1 MERHEVANTL
11 SGATVGGHVVQAGTI
26 GSLHIH
32 QPEQKARPR
41 QVRSPHGPF
50 VNREPEL
57 AALAE
62 ALAPVE
68 AGGLGIVVFT
78 GLGGVGKTELIAK
91 FTEEHRA
98 SFPDG
103 DLYAD
108 LLAYRHQGGV
118 DLPELLAGF
127 LRALG
132 TEPPAV
138 EAERFTA
145 FRTATAERRCL
156 FFLDNVEHAAEVRA
170 LLPARGLVVV
180 ASRRR
185 LPALRTDGARV
196 RQLGPLSATAGAEL
210 VRGWVGSGRG
220 TDGELA
226 ELVELCG
233 GLPLALN
240 AVGSQLLDRDSLPVG
255 RVVAELH
262 DREGR
267 LAMLED
273 EENDLGATYDL
284 VYERLSPEGR
294 ALYHLIGVHPGPFV
308 SAGLARAVGVRRA
321 ERAIGE
327 LRGVHLLDE
336 VLDDDGE
343 DRFRAHDVVRTHAYG
358 RARELPDR
366 EGLLAGVVAYYRGRA
381 SAADRA
387 MAGKR
392 LRLQEPSGD
401 DLPRFPSGTAALEW
415 LYAERAN
422 FRAVVE
428 AAAEQGRHGE
438 VWRLCES
445 LWPLYHGR
453 KLYQDWIAAH
463 RLGIESAQWDN
474 RPAAVVRMRNQ
485 LARAHFERGE
495 HRLAAEQL
503 ALATELVPLVTDRQV
518 VGVLYET
525 DGLLCLADGRPAD
538 AVERFTL
545 ALVANRGDDHGEIV
559 QSYNV
564 AQALIADGRPGE
576 ALALLAG
583 ATAQAGRT
591 RDEDMLMKLPL
602 VRARAHRALGQ
613 LDLAVAQ
620 ADDCA
625 RQARERSQYAKEAQ
639 AHTLLLGLA
648 EERGDVELAER
659 SRERLRELA
668 GQGPS

>member
-1 MERHEVANTL
+1 MERHEVANTV
-11 SGATVGGHVVQAGTI
+11 SGATVGGHVVQAGSI
-26 GSLHIH
+26 GSLHLH
-32 QPEQKARPR
+32 PPKAVPTPR
-41 QVRSPHGPF
+41 QVRAPHGPF
-50 VNREPEL
+50 VNREPEI
-57 AALAE
+57 AALSA
-62 ALAPVE
+62 ALRRVE
-68 AGGLGIVVFT
+68 EGGLGVVVFT

-91 FTEEHRA
+91 FTEDHREH
-98 SFPDG
+98 FPGG

-108 LLAYRHQGGV
+108 LKAYRHQGGV

-170 LLPARGLVVV
+170 LLPSGGLVVV

-185 LPALRTDGARV
+185 LPALRVEGAEV
-196 RQLGPLSATAGAEL
+196 RRLGPLSATAGVEL

-262 DREGR
+262 GREGG

-273 EENDLGATYDL
+273 EESDLGATYDL
-284 VYERLSPEGR
+284 VHERLTADGR
-294 ALYHLIGVHPGPFV
+294 ALYRLIGVHPGPFV
-308 SAGLARAVGVRRA
+308 SAGLARAVGVERA
-321 ERAIGE
+321 EQAIRE

-336 VLDDDGE
+336 VVDDDHE
-343 DRFRAHDVVRTHAYG
+343 ERYRAHDVVRLHAYG
-358 RARELPDR
+358 RTRELPDR
-366 EGLLAGVVAYYRGRA
+366 GELLAAVVAYYRGRA

-387 MAGKR
+387 MAAKR

-401 DLPRFPSGTAALEW
+401 ELPGFASDTAALEW

-422 FRAVVE
+422 LRAVVE
-428 AAAEQGRHGE
+428 EAAGQGWHGE

-445 LWPLYHGR
+445 LWLLYHGR
-453 KLYQDWIAAH
+453 KLYQDWIATH

-474 RPAAVVRMRNQ
+474 QPAAVVRMRNQ

-495 HRLAAEQL
+495 YRLAAEQL
-503 ALATELVPLVTDRQV
+503 ALATEQVPLVTDRQV

-545 ALVANRGDDHGEIV
+545 ALAENRGDDHGEVV
-559 QSYNV
+559 QSYNL
-564 AQALIADGRPGE
+564 AQALIADGRPE
-576 ALALLAG
+576 RALTLLAE
-583 ATAQAGRT
+583 ATDRAART
-591 RDEDMLMKLPL
+591 GDNDMLMKLPL

-613 LDLAVAQ
+613 LDLAVAH

-625 RQARERSQYAKEAQ
+625 RQAKVRSQYAKEAQ
-639 AHTLLLGLA
+639 AHTLLVSLA
-648 EERGDVELAER
+648 EELDDAELAER

-668 GQGPS
+668 G